1 MYVFHF
7 SLMKILNFLTLLFIV
22 IWCLAVAASTNRL
35 LHYKTTLTHTAYS
48 GIGDWNGMEWSS
60 FNGRRF
66 IGIII
71 YCVYC
76 ENWKLFSGSLVLM
89 LTYQGIVARG
99 VFKNCLRRKV
109 YMPQLGLVSRKNC
122 KSEYEYV
129 ERRRELDGIPTL
141 CVVWCAFI
149 QCFSIISIEN
159 TFSQHTVG

>member
-1 MYVFHF
+1 
-7 SLMKILNFLTLLFIV
+7 MKILNFLTLLFIV

-76 ENWKLFSGSLVLM
+76 ENWELFSGSLVLM
-89 LTYQGIVARG
+89 LTYQGIVNGRNVWQE
-99 VFKNCLRRKV
+99 VFSKIV
-109 YMPQLGLVSRKNC
+109 FA
-122 KSEYEYV
+122 
-129 ERRRELDGIPTL
+129 ERFANLSMSMWKGEENWMAFLHS
-141 CVVWCAFI
+141 VWCDVHSFNVSA
-149 QCFSIISIEN
+149 
-159 TFSQHTVG
+159 

>member
-48 GIGDWNGMEWSS
+48 GIGVWNGMEWSA
-60 FNGRRF
+60 FNGGRF

-76 ENWKLFSGSLVLM
+76 GNSKLFLGLLCWCWRIRVLSQEVFSKIVFAERCICLNWVSSQGKIANLSMSMWKGEENWMAFLHS
-89 LTYQGIVARG
+89 
-99 VFKNCLRRKV
+99 
-109 YMPQLGLVSRKNC
+109 
-122 KSEYEYV
+122 
-129 ERRRELDGIPTL
+129 
-141 CVVWCAFI
+141 VWCDVHSFNVSA
-149 QCFSIISIEN
+149 
-159 TFSQHTVG
+159 